1 MAWRVPVAKPDI
13 GEAEIA
19 AVHAVAAS
27 GWITQGAKVR
37 ELEAAF
43 AQLCGT
49 GHAVATT
56 SGTTALHVVLAAL
69 GVGPGDEVI
78 TTPLSCIAS
87 ANPIL
92 FTGARPIFGDV
103 DPETYNLEARGIEK
117 CITSRT
123 RAILPV
129 HLFGHPLDL
138 EPILELGRA
147 HGIPVIEDACQ
158 ATGARYEGRAVGGL
172 GTVGCFSLYA
182 NKIVTSGEGG
192 MIVTGDAM
200 LAERMRAIR
209 NFGQIPGE
217 HFLHAFLGGNA
228 KMTDLQAAVGCAQ
241 VDKLEGYITRRR
253 SNVASLNAALEGL
266 ERMIE
271 RLPSERPYARSV
283 YFGYHLLFREPR
295 VCARAEAAL
304 HAAGIETRPFFS
316 LIPAQAPYRDMGY
329 SGADTPVAAD
339 LITRGLYVSNS
350 PDLTAEDRELIADT
364 LRGVARA
371 EGLGA
376 ERHSR
381 KA

>member
-1 MAWRVPVAKPDI
+1 MAWRIPVAKPDI
-13 GEAEIA
+13 GEAEIE
-19 AVHAVAAS
+19 AVRAVAAS

-43 AQLCGT
+43 ARLCGT
-49 GHAVATT
+49 EHAVATT

-92 FTGARPIFGDV
+92 FTGARPVFGDV
-103 DPETYNLEARGIEK
+103 DPWTYNLEAGGIEK
-117 CITSRT
+117 RITPRT

-138 EPILELGRA
+138 DPILELARA
-147 HGIPVIEDACQ
+147 HGLPVIEDACQ
-158 ATGARYEGRAVGGL
+158 ATGARYKGRVVGGL

-182 NKIVTSGEGG
+182 NKIVTAGEGG
-192 MIVTGDAM
+192 MIVTRDAV

-209 NFGQIPGE
+209 NFGQVPGE

-241 VDKLEGYITRRR
+241 VGKLEGYVTRRR
-253 SNVASLNAALEGL
+253 ANVAALNAALGGL

-271 RLPSERPYARSV
+271 RLPGERSYARSV
-283 YFGYHLLFREPR
+283 YFGYDLLFRAPG
-295 VCARAEAAL
+295 VCARAQAAL
-304 HAAGIETRPFFS
+304 HVAGIETRPFFS
-316 LIPAQAPYRDMGY
+316 HIPAQAPYRDLGY
-329 SGADTPVAAD
+329 HAADTPVAGD
-339 LITRGLYVSNS
+339 LITRGLYLSNS
-350 PDLTAEDRELIADT
+350 PDLTAEDRALIVDT
-364 LRGVARA
+364 LRAVARA
-371 EGLGA
+371 EGM
-376 ERHSR
+376 S
-381 KA
+381 

>member
-1 MAWRVPVAKPDI
+1 MAWRIPVARPDI
-13 GEAEIA
+13 GPAEID
-19 AVHAVAAS
+19 AVRAVAAS

-43 AQLCGT
+43 ARLCGT
-49 GHAVATT
+49 EHAVATT
-56 SGTTALHVVLAAL
+56 SGTTALHVVLGAL

-92 FTGARPIFGDV
+92 FTGARPVFGDV
-103 DPETYNLEARGIEK
+103 DPDTYNLEAAGIEK
-117 CITSRT
+117 RITSRT

-138 EPILELGRA
+138 DPILELGRA

-158 ATGARYEGRAVGGL
+158 ATGALYKGQAVGGL
-172 GTVGCFSLYA
+172 GTAGCFSLYA

-192 MIVTGDAM
+192 MIVTRDAG

-209 NFGQIPGE
+209 NFGQISGE
-217 HFLHAFLGGNA
+217 HFRHAFLGGNA

-241 VDKLEGYITRRR
+241 VGKLEGYITRRR
-253 SNVASLNAALEGL
+253 DNVAALNEMLGGL
-266 ERMIE
+266 ERMIA
-271 RLPSERPYARSV
+271 RLPRERPYARSV
-283 YFGYHLLFREPR
+283 HFGYELLFRSPR
-295 VCARAEAAL
+295 LCERAEAAL

-316 LIPAQAPYRDMGY
+316 LIPSQAPYRDMGY
-329 SGADTPVAAD
+329 RADDTPVAAD

-350 PDLTAEDRELIADT
+350 PDLTDGDRELIAGT

-371 EGLGA
+371 ERLL
-376 ERHSR
+376 
-381 KA
+381 

>member
-1 MAWRVPVAKPDI
+1 MTWRIPVAKPDI
-13 GEAEIA
+13 GQAEIE
-19 AVHAVAAS
+19 AVQAVAAS

-43 AQLCGT
+43 ARLCGT
-49 GHAVATT
+49 EHAVATT

-92 FTGARPIFGDV
+92 FTGARPVFGDV
-103 DPETYNLEARGIEK
+103 DPQTYNLEADGIEK
-117 CITSRT
+117 RITPRT
-123 RAILPV
+123 RAILSV

-138 EPILELGRA
+138 DPILDLGRA
-147 HGIPVIEDACQ
+147 HGLPVIEDACQ
-158 ATGARYEGRAVGGL
+158 ATGARYKGRAVGGL

-182 NKIVTSGEGG
+182 NKIITSGEGG
-192 MIVTGDAM
+192 MAVTSDAT
-200 LAERMRAIR
+200 LADRMRAIR
-209 NFGQIPGE
+209 NFGQRPGE

-241 VDKLEGYITRRR
+241 VGKLEGYITRRR
-253 SNVASLNAALEGL
+253 ANVAALNGALEGL
-266 ERMIE
+266 ERLIE
-271 RLPSERPYARSV
+271 RLPGERPYARSV
-283 YFGYHLLFREPR
+283 YFGYDVLFRE
-295 VCARAEAAL
+295 ARLCERADTAL

-329 SGADTPVAAD
+329 STSDTPVAAD

-350 PDLTAEDRELIADT
+350 PDLTAEERALIAET
-364 LRGVARA
+364 LRSVARS
-371 EGLGA
+371 EGLL
-376 ERHSR
+376 
-381 KA
+381 

>member
-1 MAWRVPVAKPDI
+1 MAWRIPVAKPDI
-13 GEAEIA
+13 GEAEIE
-19 AVHAVAAS
+19 AVQAVAAS

-43 AQLCGT
+43 ARLCGT
-49 GHAVATT
+49 EHAVATT

-92 FTGARPIFGDV
+92 FTGARPVFGDV
-103 DPETYNLEARGIEK
+103 DPETYNLEADGIEK
-117 CITSRT
+117 RITSRT
-123 RAILPV
+123 KAILPV

-138 EPILELGRA
+138 DPILELGRG

-158 ATGARYEGRAVGGL
+158 ATGARYKGRAVGGL
-172 GTVGCFSLYA
+172 GTAGCFSLYA
-182 NKIVTSGEGG
+182 NKIITSGEGG
-192 MIVTGDAM
+192 MVVTGDAK
-200 LAERMRAIR
+200 LADRMRAIR

-241 VDKLEGYITRRR
+241 VGKLGGYITRRR
-253 SNVASLNAALEGL
+253 ANVATLNAALKGL
-266 ERMIE
+266 ERLIE
-271 RLPSERPYARSV
+271 RLPAERPYARSV
-283 YFGYHLLFREPR
+283 YFGYDLLFRE
-295 VCARAEAAL
+295 ARLCERAVAAL

-329 SGADTPVAAD
+329 RVSDTPVAAD

-350 PDLTAEDRELIADT
+350 PDLTAGERELIAET
-364 LRGVARA
+364 LRGMARS
-371 EGLGA
+371 EGLV
-376 ERHSR
+376 
-381 KA
+381 

>member
-1 MAWRVPVAKPDI
+1 MAWRIPVARPDI
-13 GEAEIA
+13 GPAEID
-19 AVHAVAAS
+19 AVRTVAAS
-27 GWITQGAKVR
+27 GWITQGVKVR

-43 AQLCGT
+43 AHLCGT
-49 GHAVATT
+49 EHAVATT
-56 SGTTALHVVLAAL
+56 SGTTALHVVLGAL

-92 FTGARPIFGDV
+92 FTGARPVFGDV
-103 DPETYNLEARGIEK
+103 DPDTYNLEAAGIEK
-117 CITSRT
+117 RITPRT

-138 EPILELGRA
+138 DPILELGRA

-158 ATGARYEGRAVGGL
+158 ATGARYKQQAVGGL
-172 GTVGCFSLYA
+172 GTAGCFSLYA

-192 MIVTGDAM
+192 MIVTRDAH

-217 HFLHAFLGGNA
+217 HFRHAFLGGNA
-228 KMTDLQAAVGCAQ
+228 KMTDLQAAVGCTQ
-241 VDKLEGYITRRR
+241 VGKLEGYITRRR
-253 SNVASLNAALEGL
+253 DNVAALNEMLGGL

-271 RLPSERPYARSV
+271 RLPRERPYARSV
-283 YFGYHLLFREPR
+283 HFGYEILFRSPR
-295 VCARAEAAL
+295 LCERAEAAL

-329 SGADTPVAAD
+329 RADDTPVAAD

-350 PDLTAEDRELIADT
+350 PDLTDGDRELIAGT

-371 EGLGA
+371 EDLL
-376 ERHSR
+376 
-381 KA
+381 

>member
-1 MAWRVPVAKPDI
+1 MAWRIPVARPDI
-13 GEAEIA
+13 GPAEID
-19 AVHAVAAS
+19 AVRAVAAS

-43 AQLCGT
+43 ARLCGT
-49 GHAVATT
+49 EHAVATT
-56 SGTTALHVVLAAL
+56 SGTTALHVVLGAL

-92 FTGARPIFGDV
+92 FTGARPVFGDV
-103 DPETYNLEARGIEK
+103 DPDTYNLEAAGIEK
-117 CITSRT
+117 RITSRT

-138 EPILELGRA
+138 DPILELGRA

-158 ATGARYEGRAVGGL
+158 ATGALYKGQAVGGL
-172 GTVGCFSLYA
+172 GTAGCFSLYA

-192 MIVTGDAM
+192 MIVTRDAG

-217 HFLHAFLGGNA
+217 HFRHAFLGGNA

-241 VDKLEGYITRRR
+241 VGKLEGYITRRR
-253 SNVASLNAALEGL
+253 DNVAALNEMLGGL
-266 ERMIE
+266 ERMIA
-271 RLPSERPYARSV
+271 RLPRERPYARSV
-283 YFGYHLLFREPR
+283 HFGYELLFRSPR
-295 VCARAEAAL
+295 LCERAEAAL

-316 LIPAQAPYRDMGY
+316 LIPSQAPYRDMGY
-329 SGADTPVAAD
+329 RADDTPVAAD

-350 PDLTAEDRELIADT
+350 PDLTDGDRELIAGT

-371 EGLGA
+371 ERLL
-376 ERHSR
+376 
-381 KA
+381 

>member
-1 MAWRVPVAKPDI
+1 MAWRIPVAKPDI
-13 GEAEIA
+13 GATEIA
-19 AVHAVAAS
+19 AVQAVAAS

-43 AQLCGT
+43 ARLCVAGY
-49 GHAVATT
+49 AVATT
-56 SGTTALHVVLAAL
+56 SGTSALHVALAAL

-92 FTGARPIFGDV
+92 FTGARPVFGDV
-103 DPETYNLEARGIEK
+103 DPETYNLEAGGIEK
-117 CITSRT
+117 CITPRT
-123 RAILPV
+123 KAILPV

-138 EPILELGRA
+138 DPILELGRA
-147 HGIPVIEDACQ
+147 HGLPVIEDACQ
-158 ATGARYEGRAVGGL
+158 ATGARYGGRAVGGL

-192 MIVTGDAM
+192 MIVTGDAV

-241 VDKLEGYITRRR
+241 VDKLEGYIARRR
-253 SNVASLNAALEGL
+253 ANVASLNAALAGL

-271 RLPSERPYARSV
+271 RLPGERPYARSV

-304 HAAGIETRPFFS
+304 HAAEIETRPFFS

-350 PDLTAEDRELIADT
+350 PDLTAEDRGLIADT
-364 LRGVARA
+364 LRSVARA
-371 EGLGA
+371 EGLL
-376 ERHSR
+376 
-381 KA
+381 

>member
-1 MAWRVPVAKPDI
+1 MAWRIPVAKPDI
-13 GEAEIA
+13 GRAEIE
-19 AVHAVAAS
+19 AVQAVAAS

-43 AQLCGT
+43 ARLCGT

-69 GVGPGDEVI
+69 GVGAGDEVI

-92 FTGARPIFGDV
+92 FAGARPVFGDV
-103 DPETYNLEARGIEK
+103 DPQTYNLEADGIEK
-117 CITSRT
+117 RITPRT
-123 RAILPV
+123 KAILPV

-138 EPILELGRA
+138 DPILELARS
-147 HGIPVIEDACQ
+147 HGLPVIEDACQ
-158 ATGARYEGRAVGGL
+158 ATGARYKGRAVGGL

-182 NKIVTSGEGG
+182 NKIITSGEGG
-192 MIVTGDAM
+192 MIVTSDAI
-200 LAERMRAIR
+200 LADRMRAIR

-241 VDKLEGYITRRR
+241 VGKLEGYITRRR
-253 SNVASLNAALEGL
+253 ANVAALNEALTGL
-266 ERMIE
+266 DRMIE
-271 RLPSERPYARSV
+271 RLPGERPYARSV

-295 VCARAEAAL
+295 LRERAETAF
-304 HAAGIETRPFFS
+304 HTAGIETRPFFS

-329 SGADTPVAAD
+329 SPADTPVAAD

-350 PDLTAEDRELIADT
+350 PDLSAVERELIAAT
-364 LRGVARA
+364 LRDVARA
-371 EGLGA
+371 ERLL
-376 ERHSR
+376 
-381 KA
+381 

>member
-1 MAWRVPVAKPDI
+1 MAWRIPVARPDI
-13 GEAEIA
+13 GPAEID
-19 AVHAVAAS
+19 AVRAVAAS

-43 AQLCGT
+43 ARLCGT
-49 GHAVATT
+49 EHAVATT
-56 SGTTALHVVLAAL
+56 SGTTALHVVLGAL

-92 FTGARPIFGDV
+92 FTGARPVFGDV
-103 DPETYNLEARGIEK
+103 DPDTYNLEAAGIEK
-117 CITSRT
+117 RITSRT

-138 EPILELGRA
+138 DPILELGRA

-158 ATGARYEGRAVGGL
+158 ATGALYKGQAVGGL
-172 GTVGCFSLYA
+172 GTAGCFSLYA

-192 MIVTGDAM
+192 MIVTRDAR

-217 HFLHAFLGGNA
+217 HFRHAFLGGNA

-241 VDKLEGYITRRR
+241 VGKLEGYITRRR
-253 SNVASLNAALEGL
+253 DNVAALNEMLGGL
-266 ERMIE
+266 ERMIA
-271 RLPSERPYARSV
+271 RLPRERPYARSV
-283 YFGYHLLFREPR
+283 HFGYELLFRSPR
-295 VCARAEAAL
+295 LCERAEAAL

-316 LIPAQAPYRDMGY
+316 LIPSQAPYRDMGY
-329 SGADTPVAAD
+329 RADDTPVAAD

-350 PDLTAEDRELIADT
+350 PDLTDGDRELIAGT

-371 EGLGA
+371 ERLL
-376 ERHSR
+376 
-381 KA
+381 

>member
-1 MAWRVPVAKPDI
+1 MAWRIPVAKPDI

-37 ELEAAF
+37 ELEASF

-172 GTVGCFSLYA
+172 GTVGCFSLYV

-192 MIVTGDAM
+192 MIVTGDAA
-200 LAERMRAIR
+200 LAERLRAIR

-217 HFLHAFLGGNA
+217 HFRHAFLGGNA

-241 VDKLEGYITRRR
+241 VGKLESYITRRR
-253 SNVASLNAALEGL
+253 ANVAALNSALQGL

-271 RLPSERPYARSV
+271 RLPGERPYARSV

-295 VCARAEAAL
+295 VCARAEAAFQE
-304 HAAGIETRPFFS
+304 AGIETRPFFS

-329 SGADTPVAAD
+329 RGADTPVAAD
-339 LITRGLYVSNS
+339 LITRGLYLSNS
-350 PDLTAEDRELIADT
+350 PDLSAEDRGLIADT

-371 EGLGA
+371 EGLG
-376 ERHSR
+376 
-381 KA
+381 